1 MDLRIYGASI
11 HILITLPVLLLTGW
25 VLLFTGWGIWICF
38 KVMYKKCRWCL
49 FAGLYFVIVG
59 SLLSACILPI
69 MTKYNSDQTT
79 VKRNNLLVATLV
91 PLVITIIGYSI
102 VIWIPFIV
110 KRQNWNFG
118 EIWWWVSTLVRAYL
132 VLAISIPVG
141 LEFGLRFESTPS
153 ICGISDECPEHVG
166 IQKDTI
172 IALGVIAGLPS
183 LLLIGWAI
191 WCTIKRI
198 YKCCYSATSP
208 DLPLSDEVIAI
219 IIPTALPLVTNA
231 PPMEANELSDTTDQQ
246 QRHSV
251 NMHES
256 QFQPILVDERREG
269 ETEGSPECTVCMDKE
284 STILLKPCMHLCM
297 CKECWI
303 IYKRDR
309 DCCPI
314 CRGKLKMSDIEE
326 INVCV

>member
-1 MDLRIYGASI
+1 
-11 HILITLPVLLLTGW
+11 
-25 VLLFTGWGIWICF
+25 
-38 KVMYKKCRWCL
+38 
-49 FAGLYFVIVG
+49 
-59 SLLSACILPI
+59 
-69 MTKYNSDQTT
+69 MTKYDSNQT

-91 PLVITIIGYSI
+91 PLVITIIGYSV

-118 EIWWWVSTLVRAYL
+118 ETWWWITTLVTAYL

-153 ICGISDECPEHVG
+153 ACGISDECPEHVG

-172 IALGVIAGLPS
+172 IALGVFAGLPA
-183 LLLIGWAI
+183 LVLIGWAI
-191 WCTIKRI
+191 WYIIKRI
-198 YKCCYSATSP
+198 YKCCYPAMSP
-208 DLPLSDEVIAI
+208 DLPMSDEVIAI
-219 IIPTALPLVTNA
+219 IVPTALPLVPNA
-231 PPMEANELSDTTDQQ
+231 PPVNMVKASEHSDTTTDQQ
-246 QRHSV
+246 QRYSV

-269 ETEGSPECTVCMDKE
+269 ETEASHECTVCLDNEANM
-284 STILLKPCMHLCM
+284 LMKPCMHLCM

-303 IYKRDR
+303 IYKQDR

-314 CRGKLKMSDIEE
+314 CRGKVKMSDIEE
-326 INVCV
+326 ISV